1 MSAAPGRPRTGAPAL
16 RLTDVAIAYDGPTGQ
31 YVALEKVDLEIPR
44 GQFLAIVGPTGCG
57 KSTLLGAMSGLLAPA
72 RGTVHVDG
80 EPLQGLNRQAAVM
93 FQEDALLPW
102 KTLLENVAF
111 GLQLRGV
118 RRREREAQAR
128 EWIARVGL
136 AGFESSFPYQLS
148 GGMRKR
154 TSIAQALI
162 VRPEILL
169 MDEPFSALDVQTR
182 QMMEANLLDL
192 WTGSGASVVLVTHD
206 LDEAVALADEVVL
219 LSAGPRSRV
228 VGRYEV
234 DLARPRDL
242 LGIKTTPRFG
252 ELYSAIWSDLREE
265 VVRSYERSTRVGR

>member
-1 MSAAPGRPRTGAPAL
+1 MSAVPGRPRPGAPAL

-44 GQFLAIVGPTGCG
+44 GRFLAIVGPTGCG

-72 RGTVHVDG
+72 RGTVQVDG
-80 EPLQGLNRQAAVM
+80 EPLQGLNRKAAVM

-118 RRREREAQAR
+118 HRREREDQAR

-136 AGFESSFPYQLS
+136 SGFEASFPYQLS

-154 TSIAQALI
+154 TSVAQALI

-182 QMMEANLLDL
+182 QMMEANLLEL

-219 LSAGPRSRV
+219 LSSGPRSRV

-234 DLARPRDL
+234 DLGRPRDL

-252 ELYSAIWSDLREE
+252 ELYSAIWGDLREE

>member
-1 MSAAPGRPRTGAPAL
+1 MSAVPGRPPEGPPAV
-16 RLTDVAIAYDGPTGQ
+16 RLSDVAIAYDGPTGQ
-31 YVALEKVDLEIPR
+31 YVALEKVDLELPR
-44 GQFLAIVGPTGCG
+44 GRFLAIVGPTGCG

-72 RGTVHVDG
+72 RGTVQIDG
-80 EPLQGLNRQAAVM
+80 EPLQGLNPHAAVM

-102 KTLLENVAF
+102 KTLLDNVAF
-111 GLQLRGV
+111 GLQLRGM

-136 AGFESSFPYQLS
+136 SGFESSFPYQLS

-192 WTGSGASVVLVTHD
+192 WTGSGTSVVLVTHD

-219 LSAGPRSRV
+219 LSSGPRSTV

-234 DLARPRDL
+234 DLPRPRDL
-242 LGIKTTPRFG
+242 LGIKTTARFG